1 MPSKAGEGRGSSRA
15 GETKRKQ
22 TAPIVVRPSID
33 AVIAFLSKQI
43 DDGDGDLQK
52 LIRSTPAWRD
62 ADDLLQSVPGV
73 GPVLSIGL
81 TALAPELGRL
91 SRKQIAA
98 LIGVTPLNNDSG
110 SRVGKR
116 STWGGRAPV
125 RAVLYMAAI
134 AAKRFNSTIAI
145 FYDRLIDHGKPPKVA
160 LVACM
165 RKLLVMLN
173 AMVRD
178 RRAWSP
184 QLPPGEKCP

>member
-1 MPSKAGEGRGSSRA
+1 MRPKTCDSKSVVLPENSPERSALPPTVRSDPKSYWYAMPIPHRPRRHSAPAVSVCSR
-15 GETKRKQ
+15 
-22 TAPIVVRPSID
+22 
-33 AVIAFLSKQI
+33 
-43 DDGDGDLQK
+43 
-52 LIRSTPAWRD
+52 
-62 ADDLLQSVPGV
+62 
-73 GPVLSIGL
+73 
-81 TALAPELGRL
+81 
-91 SRKQIAA
+91 IAA